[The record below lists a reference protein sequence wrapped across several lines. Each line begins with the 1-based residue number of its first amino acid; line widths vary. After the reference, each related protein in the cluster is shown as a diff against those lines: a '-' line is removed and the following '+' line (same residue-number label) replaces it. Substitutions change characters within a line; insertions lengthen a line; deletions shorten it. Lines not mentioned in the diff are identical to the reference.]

1 MNKIYDGLVAVV
13 ERKIEARDYGQ
24 TVEDL
29 FVTPDKL
36 FDAASD
42 EIKRL
47 QAELKALRDW
57 RTPPYSESQ
66 QAQAPPKPEGE
77 TEELELGEPEPQK
90 CQHVGHNWNA
100 VYQCRG
106 CGEIV
111 PEKQAQEMERRE
123 CGCLD

>member
-66 QAQAPPKPEGE
+66 QAQAPPKPARVFADLDAIRAAHPGSTLHAYTPTE
-77 TEELELGEPEPQK
+77 TG
-90 CQHVGHNWNA
+90 GRN
-100 VYQCRG
+100 
-106 CGEIV
+106 
-111 PEKQAQEMERRE
+111 
-123 CGCLD
+123 